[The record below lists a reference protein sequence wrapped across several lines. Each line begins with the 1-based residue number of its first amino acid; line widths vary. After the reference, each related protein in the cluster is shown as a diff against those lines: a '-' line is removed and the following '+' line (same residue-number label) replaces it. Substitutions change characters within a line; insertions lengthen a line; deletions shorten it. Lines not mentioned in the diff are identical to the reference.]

1 MSQAHVRYEFG
12 DFILDVAQQ
21 RLLRRDTGK
30 AIPIAGKVFDTLAY
44 LVEHAGELLDKD
56 LLLHAIWPGLIVEEN
71 SLTQNISTLRHVLGE
86 TRSENRYIATIP
98 RKGYRFVA
106 EVTRSNA
113 PALSGSVEA
122 NAAATPSVA
131 TPLKRGRRGWL
142 IAGVAA
148 LAVVSAMI
156 AVLVTSPGPARSPP
170 AAGQTLAILPF
181 KPLLPADRNESLE
194 LGMAESLILRLGQHS
209 PGMISPLSSVRRF
222 ATLDQDAIEAGRILG
237 VDTVL
242 DGSLQRS
249 GDRLRVS
256 ARLLRVV
263 DGQQLWAQDFDQD
276 FTTIFD
282 VQDAIAGRI
291 AQALSVRWAGP
302 GSTRGAPYTRD
313 PEAYALYASGR
324 VAWTRQTEASLLQ
337 AIDFFEQAIARDPDY
352 ALAYTGLADSLAVL
366 GVFGIRAPNEVFP
379 EARHAAEK
387 ALSIDPELAAAHA
400 ALGHILLQYEH
411 DGAGAAREY
420 ERAMSLDPT
429 LALIH
434 HRRGLLL
441 AMQGDAEGALA
452 AFARAQALE
461 PLWLGAKGA
470 VGCFHFYR
478 EHYDESVRLLGQVL
492 AVDDRLPTARSCM
505 IRSLIARGDYDRA
518 LVELDKG
525 PIQAPGSNALR
536 AQALALSGRNGEARA
551 ELDRVLERSKQH
563 YVAAYDI
570 ALIYAALAETD
581 NTFLWLERAM
591 EDRSTLLVFLAQEP
605 IFDALHAD
613 PRFASLV
620 KRIGIFSRT
629 LQQTAH
635 RPERARS

>member
-12 DFILDVAQQ
+12 DFILDVGQQ
-21 RLLRRDTGK
+21 RLLHRDTGK

-122 NAAATPSVA
+122 SAAATPSVA
-131 TPLKRGRRGWL
+131 IPLKRGRPGWL
-142 IAGVAA
+142 IAGVAV
-148 LAVVSAMI
+148 LAVVIAMI
-156 AVLVTSPGPARSPP
+156 TVLVTSPGPARPP
-170 AAGQTLAILPF
+170 AAAGQTLAILPF

-313 PEAYALYASGR
+313 AEAYALYASGR

-337 AIDFFEQAIARDPDY
+337 AIDFFEQAIAQDPDY

-379 EARHAAEK
+379 AARRAAEK

-420 ERAMSLDPT
+420 ERAMSLDPA

-441 AMQGDAEGALA
+441 AMQGDADGALA
-452 AFARAQALE
+452 DFARAQALE

-470 VGCFHFYR
+470 VGCFHFYL
-478 EHYDESVRLLGQVL
+478 EHYDESVRLLEQVL

-536 AQALALSGRNGEARA
+536 AQALALSGRDGEARA
-551 ELDRVLERSKQH
+551 ELDRVLERSKRH

-581 NTFLWLERAM
+581 NAFLWLERAM

-629 LQQTAH
+629 SQQAAH

>member
-1 MSQAHVRYEFG
+1 MNHVHVRYEFG
-12 DFILDVAQQ
+12 DFTLDVAQQ

-30 AIPIAGKVFDTLAY
+30 AIPIAGKVFDTLVY

-56 LLLHAIWPGLIVEEN
+56 LLLRAIWPGLIVEEN
-71 SLTQNISTLRHVLGE
+71 SLTQNISTLRQVLGE

-106 EVTRSNA
+106 EVTRSDA
-113 PALSGSVEA
+113 DGLSGSVEA
-122 NAAATPSVA
+122 TAAATPSVA
-131 TPLKRGRRGWL
+131 IPLKRGRSGWL

-148 LAVVSAMI
+148 LALLIAMI
-156 AVLVTSPGPARSPP
+156 TVFFTSTEPARPPP

-181 KPLLPADRNESLE
+181 KPLLPAGRNESLE
-194 LGMAESLILRLGQHS
+194 LGMTESLISRLGRHS
-209 PGMISPLSSVRRF
+209 PQAISPLSSVRGF
-222 ATLDQDAIEAGRILG
+222 ATLDQDPIAAGRALG

-256 ARLLRVV
+256 ARLLRVT

-282 VQDAIAGRI
+282 VQDAIAARV

-324 VAWTRQTEASLLQ
+324 VAWTRHTEAGLLQ

-379 EARHAAEK
+379 SARRAAEK
-387 ALSIDPELAAAHA
+387 ALSIDPDLAAAHA

-411 DGAGAAREY
+411 DGAGAVREY
-420 ERAMSLDPT
+420 ERATSLDPSF
-429 LALIH
+429 ALIH
-434 HRRGLLL
+434 HRRGLLF
-441 AMQGDAEGALA
+441 AMQGDADAALA
-452 AFARAQALE
+452 AYARAQELE
-461 PLWLGAKGA
+461 PLWLSPRVAA
-470 VGCFHFYR
+470 GCYHYYLK
-478 EHYDESVRLLGQVL
+478 HYDESIRLLEQVIAL
-492 AVDDRLPTARSCM
+492 DDRLPNARNCM
-505 IRSLIARGDYDRA
+505 IRSLIAKEDYDRA
-518 LVELDKG
+518 FVELDKG
-525 PIQAPGSNALR
+525 PIQAPGSTALR
-536 AQALALSGRNGEARA
+536 AQALALSGRNEEARA
-551 ELDRVLERSKQH
+551 ELDRVLERSRRH

-570 ALIYAALAETD
+570 ALIYATLAETD

-605 IFDALHAD
+605 VFDALHTD

-620 KRIGIFSRT
+620 KRVGIFKK
-629 LQQTAH
+629 Q
-635 RPERARS
+635 